1 MSERASKI
9 QLAESPVGIEIQIQE
24 TQKSEGKKNGS
35 NTLCWFSLNIRLTNP
50 SAHSAFDTHVVHS
63 MNEQLPNH
71 CTKVPSAKMNVPLE
85 TANYPTEIKL
95 TYYHERDIAK
105 GKSTNICTRT
115 LSLFSPQCKTLYL
128 QIVYPDNDLEYCK
141 LMYGPELQTTI
152 QPGFTFFMLD
162 LYRCSV

>member
-24 TQKSEGKKNGS
+24 TQKSEAENDKRNDIS
-35 NTLCWFSLNIRLTNP
+35 
-50 SAHSAFDTHVVHS
+50 
-63 MNEQLPNH
+63 H

-152 QPGFTFFMLD
+152 QSGFTFFMLD

>member
-24 TQKSEGKKNGS
+24 TQKSEAENDKRNDIS
-35 NTLCWFSLNIRLTNP
+35 Y
-50 SAHSAFDTHVVHS
+50 
-63 MNEQLPNH
+63 

-105 GKSTNICTRT
+105 GKSNHICTRT
-115 LSLFSPQCKTLYL
+115 LSQFSLQRKKLYL
-128 QIVYPDNDLEYCK
+128 QIVYSENNLEYCK
-141 LMYGPELQTTI
+141 LMYEPELQTTI
-152 QPGFTFFMLD
+152 QSGFTFFALD
-162 LYRCSV
+162 LYRCSAY